1 MQPASVAHQSRACK
15 PLQYP
20 QTGRTSCNFFLS
32 LFTFPAT
39 CLQYPQT
46 GRTSFN
52 IAADLRCIGAR
63 DLAVPS
69 DGSNLMQLKVF
80 VNATTP
86 PGDLQYPQTG
96 RTSCN
101 NGDLALNNDD
111 LVLAVPS
118 DGSNLMQQG
127 HQITKLL
134 FLRSC
139 STLRRVEPN
148 ATYTTRS
155 PSLTSEV
162 LQYPQTGRT

>member
-111 LVLAVPS
+111 LDLAVPS
-118 DGSNLMQQG
+118 DGSNLMQP
-127 HQITKLL
+127 TPRDRPPARR
-134 FLRSC
+134 RSC

-148 ATYTTRS
+148 ATGSRAAYWLRMNA
-155 PSLTSEV
+155 
-162 LQYPQTGRT
+162 LQY